1 MLNTLKINKNS
12 LKLEN
17 IFMIEVVAAIP
28 KLEVEEELPIMGPLK
43 SPFHQWENSF
53 T

>member
-1 MLNTLKINKNS
+1 
-12 LKLEN
+12 
-17 IFMIEVVAAIP
+17 MIEVVAAIP

-53 T
+53 TEVLLCSSKWYVT